1 MYGRYKI
8 LISSSRATTRGFK
21 RFQIVLAYIS
31 MPIARNVEATCPTC
45 GESDDTWVFQKM
57 EGSGV
62 KECYSCGSCAAEW
75 TELHN

>member
-1 MYGRYKI
+1 
-8 LISSSRATTRGFK
+8 
-21 RFQIVLAYIS
+21 
-31 MPIARNVEATCPTC
+31 MPIARNVEATCPAC
-45 GESDDTWVFQKM
+45 GERDDTWMFEKP